1 MYNTFDGGSI
11 ASNEE
16 ARLASLHSLD
26 ILDTPPEERFDRI
39 TRVAAELFGVPIALI
54 SLVDSDRQWFKSC
67 YGIKATETPRDISFC
82 AHAILGNDIFYV
94 PDTKRDPR
102 FADNPLANEQNIR
115 FYAGMPLSRTV
126 GANDRHAL
134 HHGSMFQGN

>member
-1 MYNTFDGGSI
+1 MPAPFP
-11 ASNEE
+11 SNEE
-16 ARLASLHSLD
+16 KRIATLRSLD

-54 SLVDSDRQWFKSC
+54 SLVDSNRQWFKSC
-67 YGIKATETPRDISFC
+67 YGLTMNETPRDISFC

-102 FADNPLANEQNIR
+102 FAESPLVTEQNIR
-115 FYAGMPLSRTV
+115 FYAGLPLA
-126 GANDRHAL
+126 GPE
-134 HHGSMFQGN
+134 